1 MPLKRTAVAFDL
13 AERYRDFRAL
23 VKLCNHGT
31 AESASQNAYFLE
43 KYKKDYAFAL
53 YTWYLDSN
61 QHHKIVTQNPA
72 YGGYVGEFLDNKH
85 LHRLSWLQSVSTDS
99 YGKAS
104 TSLLQEAQSEVYL
117 AQQKVGLVPACSFA
131 QADTICSSC
140 SASANCQRW
149 LVSVDS
155 KWILHP

>member
-23 VKLCNHGT
+23 VKLSNDGT
-31 AESASQNAYFLE
+31 ASSASQNAYFLE

-61 QHHKIVTQNPA
+61 QYDKIVTQDPT
-72 YGGYVGEFLDNKH
+72 YGSYVREFLDNKQ

-104 TSLLQEAQSEVYL
+104 TSLLQEAQSELYL
-117 AQQKVGLVPACSFA
+117 AQQKVGLEIACSTA
-131 QADTICSSC
+131 DADTICSSC
-140 SASANCQRW
+140 
-149 LVSVDS
+149 
-155 KWILHP
+155 